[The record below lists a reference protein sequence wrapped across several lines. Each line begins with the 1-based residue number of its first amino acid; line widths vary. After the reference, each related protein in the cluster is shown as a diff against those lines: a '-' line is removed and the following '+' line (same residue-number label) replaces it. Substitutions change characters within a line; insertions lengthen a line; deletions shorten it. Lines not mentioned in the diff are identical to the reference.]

1 MGNYLETPERMNK
14 AEQLEKLYGAKRI
27 EKDIAEDLID
37 EQRGA
42 VICVVKN
49 PLFDAAA
56 FCCSSQEFRRFN
68 HPMDDRQKTWL
79 FIEDR
84 QRVCDDSGYTA
95 DMKAIA
101 EME

>member
-1 MGNYLETPERMNK
+1 MGNYLETPETVDK
-14 AEQLEKLYGAKRI
+14 VAQLEKLYGAKQI
-27 EKDIAEDLID
+27 DKDTAEDLID

-49 PLFDAAA
+49 PGFEAAA
-56 FCCSSQEFRRFN
+56 FCYSPQEFRRFN

-84 QRVCDDSGYTA
+84 DRVCNDSGYTA
-95 DMKAIA
+95 DMKAVD